1 MAINER
7 LYTRVYWNLN
17 NAYIYYLVI
26 PSTNK
31 REVERIK
38 TICTFVL
45 FYILLENILILKI
58 ISEYVE
64 EQNIMQRCG
73 KTWKTW
79 TFIVSKPIN
88 TYWVRIKTKSSSFR
102 SAVVMERKFIKFPNS
117 IISLKFME
125 LLIEND

>member
-7 LYTRVYWNLN
+7 LYSRVCWNLN

-31 REVERIK
+31 REVKRIK

-45 FYILLENILILKI
+45 FHILLKNILILKK

-73 KTWKTW
+73 KTLDSEKSLYLDQSTRTEWESKQNQARLEVQLLWK
-79 TFIVSKPIN
+79 
-88 TYWVRIKTKSSSFR
+88 
-102 SAVVMERKFIKFPNS
+102 
-117 IISLKFME
+117 
-125 LLIEND
+125 EN